1 MRKTIVLTLRA
12 LMLVALFV
20 TVPFA
25 AHAQEDEP
33 GADVGVEV
41 EITPTATEEPT
52 GPTADPTA
60 DPTDPTVPPMQDATT
75 PAADGELGQTGF
87 AGLPVLI
94 AAAGLIVVGGGVLL
108 YRRRRTT

>member
-41 EITPTATEEPT
+41 EITPTEEPT
-52 GPTADPTA
+52 APTADPTA